1 MAAIVGKG
9 GAVKVGANTV
19 AELDEWTLDIDAD
32 TLDDTSF
39 GSDWKTYLQGLKS
52 WTGSLKG
59 RWDVATD
66 TNGQAALQAALLG
79 GTSITLALDVD
90 STTPHG
96 YTGTAF
102 VKKLA
107 IGANIKDLI
116 TFQCD
121 FEGSGALTYA

>member
-1 MAAIVGKG
+1 MAALVGKG
-9 GAVKVGANTV
+9 GNVKVGAAVV
-19 AELDEWTLDIDAD
+19 AELSDWSLDIDAD

-59 RWDVATD
+59 RWDIATD
-66 TNGQAALQAALLG
+66 TTGQAALQAAILG
-79 GTSITLALDVD
+79 GTSVTLALDVD
-90 STTPHG
+90 ATTPHG

-102 VKKLA
+102 VKKMA
-107 IGANIKDLI
+107 FGSNVKDLI

-121 FEGSGALTYA
+121 FDGSGALTYA